1 MVVFSSRRVQ
11 NVQCHRAQ
19 VANQQAIVLTKILK
33 AKIAG
38 KTLPTFTFSDKGS
51 LISLGETNTVGNLVN
66 KINVQGLFARI
77 MYLSLYRLHQVAL
90 HGVFKTG
97 VLMCKDLLSRTSG
110 PTLKLH

>member
-1 MVVFSSRRVQ
+1 VGRLE
-11 NVQCHRAQ
+11 AYP
-19 VANQQAIVLTKILK
+19 
-33 AKIAG
+33 
-38 KTLPTFTFSDKGS
+38 LPTFTFSDKGS